1 MENVGKTYT
10 NNTTIAKLILLYV
23 FDKMET
29 PLTESTVLNM
39 CTNQNDW
46 VTYMTC
52 KEVMAELI
60 DIGFLHVVGNG
71 SSEPFYGITTDGRAC
86 LSYFFV
92 KIPSSTREDI
102 SGFIKKNRLNFR
114 RMQEYFRD
122 YYKNADGSY
131 TVVLKI
137 VEPNNTLL
145 EIKMNA
151 ANRAAATTMYKRWEE
166 RASDVFAQIHD
177 TLQE

>member
-1 MENVGKTYT
+1 MENDAKTYL
-10 NNTTIAKLILLYV
+10 NSSTIAKLILLYV

-46 VTYMTC
+46 ITYMTC

-60 DIGFLHVVGNG
+60 DVDFLNNVGNG
-71 SSEPFYGITTDGRAC
+71 ANEPFYAITTDGRAC

-92 KIPSSTREDI
+92 KIPSSVREEI
-102 SGFIKKNRLNFR
+102 SAFIKKNRLSFR

-131 TVVLKI
+131 TVLLKI
-137 VEPNNTLL
+137 VEPANTLL
-145 EIKMNA
+145 ELKINA
-151 ANRAAATTMYKRWEE
+151 PNRAAATTMYKRWEE
-166 RASDVFAQIHD
+166 KASEVYAQIHD
-177 TLQE
+177 TLQD

>member
-1 MENVGKTYT
+1 MGNVGKIYT
-10 NNTTIAKLILLYV
+10 NSGTVAKLILLYV

-46 VTYMTC
+46 LTYMVC
-52 KEVMAELI
+52 KEVMAELV
-60 DIGFLHVVGNG
+60 DIGFLHTVGN
-71 SSEPFYGITTDGRAC
+71 SANEPFYGITTDGRAC

-102 SGFIKKNRLNFR
+102 SNFIKKNRLNFR

-122 YYKNADGSY
+122 YYKNSDGSY

-137 VEPNNTLL
+137 IEPNTTLL
-145 EIKMNA
+145 ELKINA
-151 ANRAAATTMYKRWEE
+151 PNRAAATTIYKRWEE
-166 RASDVFAQIHD
+166 KASDVFAQIHD